1 MHIEL
6 GTWEGNDPLVVKGDA
21 LVALHFGEAFSP
33 AIRRIDEA
41 LGGALADAWTRK
53 LAYRRRGEDV
63 VLTVS
68 TLGRIPVRH
77 VMLVGTPEAPE
88 RSRLRTL
95 FARGVRE
102 AQAVGAR
109 DLVFWVEAL
118 YEAGFPPDRVAEWL
132 ATSAYLSQYR
142 FDEFRSEDVPRPAVE
157 SARIAPGSAGAEEGL
172 RRGRILG
179 EAVNFARDLVQTP
192 PNVLTPEAFCA
203 RAVEAAK
210 EVGLRYAVL
219 KREDMESLGMGA
231 LLAVARGSANEPR
244 LVVLEYTGEPE
255 WKAPL
260 TFVGKGITFDTGGIS
275 LKPAQGMESMVR
287 DMAGAATALAAILA
301 AARLGVRRNLMAVL
315 PMVENMPDGKAY
327 RPGDVIRT
335 MSGKTVEV
343 ISTDAEGRL
352 VLADAITYARGR
364 GAGEIVDVATLTGA
378 VLVALGTETTG
389 VMANDEE
396 LYARFAEAAAEEDER
411 IWRLPAFDVYL
422 ERIRGRIADLKN
434 SGGRN
439 AGTITAGMFLKQFA
453 DPLPWLH
460 LDIAGTA
467 WDDEGSPLVP
477 KGPTGVMVR
486 TLVRLA
492 FREAR
497 EV

>member
-1 MHIEL
+1 MRIEL
-6 GTWEGNDPLVVKGDA
+6 GTWEGNNIFDVPGDA

-33 AIRRIDEA
+33 TLRRIDEA
-41 LGGALADAWTRK
+41 LDGALADAWMRK
-53 LAYRRRGEDV
+53 VSFRRRGEDV
-63 VLTVS
+63 VVVVS
-68 TLGRIPVRH
+68 TLSRLPVRH
-77 VMLVGTPEAPE
+77 IILLGTPEAPE
-88 RSRLRTL
+88 RRRMRLL
-95 FARGVRE
+95 FARAVRE
-102 AQAVGAR
+102 AQVLGVR
-109 DLVFWVEAL
+109 DLTFWVETL
-118 YEAGFPPDRVAEWL
+118 YGVGLDAERIAEWV
-132 ATSAYLSQYR
+132 ATSAYLAQYR
-142 FDEFRSEDVPRPAVE
+142 FNEFRSEDEPHPIVE
-157 SARIAPGSAGAEEGL
+157 AIRVAPVAPGVDQGL
-172 RRGRILG
+172 LYGQILG

-192 PNVLTPEAFCA
+192 PNVLTPEAFCT

-219 KREDMESLGMGA
+219 KREDMEALGMGA
-231 LLAVARGSANEPR
+231 LLAVAKGSANEPR
-244 LVVLEYTGEPE
+244 LVVLEYTGESE
-255 WKAPL
+255 WKDPL

-275 LKPAQGMESMVR
+275 LKPAQGMESMVM
-287 DMAGAATALAAILA
+287 DMAGAATSLAAILA

-327 RPGDVIRT
+327 RPGDVLRT

-352 VLADAITYARGR
+352 ILADAITYARGR
-364 GAGEIVDVATLTGA
+364 GAGEIVDLATLTGA

-389 VMANDEE
+389 VMTNDEK

-486 TLVRLA
+486 SLVRLA
-492 FREAR
+492 SSQAK